1 MRPPVSDLPAFA
13 RKPSFDRPSPSP
25 SQDPRTAV
33 PATFFLS
40 RSPHASDP
48 ESPPFPPDDAESS
61 RESMYGVHSLDE
73 TLSQVGLVGSPR
85 SSPRDPPAE
94 YKGDHQQ
101 QEAVEDDLDE
111 SLISRRRQTI
121 KPVDSGLRESP
132 LRPLGSDAASRPLT
146 PLNLGNPDEPSS
158 LPSSPK
164 SVSNQSLRPLD
175 DISITDETNS
185 QVITSGDEDEGPR
198 LRASP
203 RPTPGVSQLIMPSI
217 RMPSRRPF
225 TGRGKDMGRFKVL
238 LAGAPG
244 SGKTSLIKSIVQACE
259 DIVHVDSL
267 PAITSPQHRRL
278 SRVHSGSVPDQGM
291 PTTTTEIYASTKPY
305 PCWWSDLEDSRV
317 LRRRKSIDE
326 IVLERNL
333 CFVDT
338 PTTSLSRAGQTDAI
352 VQYMRQQLLR
362 ATAALEGAGID
373 FQNLL
378 AGNGGSQV
386 DAVVYLIS
394 NDTLPTDMQCI
405 RKLADLSNVIPVIS
419 KADTMSPEQIT
430 ALKERFH
437 QHARDTGIKP
447 FLFVSPDGLEAQP
460 PYAVSSEKT
469 ADMEV
474 MDASTLM
481 SPDYVQPL
489 VSSELEYLVQKIFDR
504 DNLAWMRHLA
514 AKKVAQRRAGF
525 PSVPPSTAPLPNA
538 LSGPISGASPWRV
551 TSQTSLNSPLSGT
564 GGSQPSY
571 AMARL
576 ADYTRNE
583 EQLAQVRLAQW
594 ATDLQR
600 SLQNERDRYAALAR
614 GERAVWLTERLS
626 ECVVDGSLV
635 PLTQTPGF
643 HNLHIASSEKTGAVG
658 LHVGRSRSPAEYRV
672 AKMSPHDPLGIVGW
686 IDDLGHRGWVL
697 VQIVGSV
704 GVVGGLALWLARTW
718 GLPTRTL
725 AGLNVDYFS
734 GSMER

>member
-244 SGKTSLIKSIVQACE
+244 MHCPPRYFWFSCSN
-259 DIVHVDSL
+259 
-267 PAITSPQHRRL
+267 
-278 SRVHSGSVPDQGM
+278 
-291 PTTTTEIYASTKPY
+291 
-305 PCWWSDLEDSRV
+305 V
-317 LRRRKSIDE
+317 LRLGENFFNQIDCSG
-326 IVLERNL
+326 LRGH
-333 CFVDT
+333 CTCRF
-338 PTTSLSRAGQTDAI
+338 TS
-352 VQYMRQQLLR
+352 
-362 ATAALEGAGID
+362 
-373 FQNLL
+373 
-378 AGNGGSQV
+378 
-386 DAVVYLIS
+386 
-394 NDTLPTDMQCI
+394 
-405 RKLADLSNVIPVIS
+405 
-419 KADTMSPEQIT
+419 
-430 ALKERFH
+430 
-437 QHARDTGIKP
+437 RD
-447 FLFVSPDGLEAQP
+447 
-460 PYAVSSEKT
+460 Y
-469 ADMEV
+469 
-474 MDASTLM
+474 
-481 SPDYVQPL
+481 
-489 VSSELEYLVQKIFDR
+489 
-504 DNLAWMRHLA
+504 
-514 AKKVAQRRAGF
+514 F
-525 PSVPPSTAPLPNA
+525 PA
-538 LSGPISGASPWRV
+538 ASP
-551 TSQTSLNSPLSGT
+551 
-564 GGSQPSY
+564 
-571 AMARL
+571 
-576 ADYTRNE
+576 
-583 EQLAQVRLAQW
+583 
-594 ATDLQR
+594 
-600 SLQNERDRYAALAR
+600 
-614 GERAVWLTERLS
+614 AV
-626 ECVVDGSLV
+626 
-635 PLTQTPGF
+635 
-643 HNLHIASSEKTGAVG
+643 ASSFWKRT
-658 LHVGRSRSPAEYRV
+658 RSGNAN
-672 AKMSPHDPLGIVGW
+672 H
-686 IDDLGHRGWVL
+686 HH
-697 VQIVGSV
+697 
-704 GVVGGLALWLARTW
+704 
-718 GLPTRTL
+718 
-725 AGLNVDYFS
+725 
-734 GSMER
+734 